1 MKTENVE
8 RPSFLPMNIYAG
20 KRDYTVFDDAPF
32 SGILGRLEKY
42 YNVKITVA
50 SPQLLNYGSFTGKF
64 REQDGIEHILRTIS
78 KDHPFKFRIN
88 EEKDSIVIYE

>member
-1 MKTENVE
+1 MTELQVYHE
-8 RPSFLPMNIYAG
+8 IYHQL
-20 KRDYTVFDDAPF
+20 RTQ
-32 SGILGRLEKY
+32 
-42 YNVKITVA
+42 ITAA
-50 SPQLLNYGSFTGKF
+50 SLLLLNYSSFTDKF

>member
-20 KRDYTVFDDAPF
+20 KRDYTVLTTLHSAVSSVDW
-32 SGILGRLEKY
+32 EKY

>member
-20 KRDYTVFDDAPF
+20 KRDYTVLTTLHSAVSSVDW
-32 SGILGRLEKY
+32 R
-42 YNVKITVA
+42 N
-50 SPQLLNYGSFTGKF
+50 GSFTGKF